1 VRVMGNVV
9 VRRSRV
15 LNRFCRSC
23 GGRLVGGCSGDS
35 GLRSSRGPRRRQLR
49 SCRSSKGGSAWV
61 LLLHGVL
68 LAKWKPGQR
77 PQIDC
82 FNSGSVLP
90 AMVGA
95 MALVWRHCAGWV
107 NLAPAGMAW

>member
-1 VRVMGNVV
+1 VRVLCNVV
-9 VRRSRV
+9 VRRSMV

-49 SCRSSKGGSAWV
+49 SWSSKGGSAWV
-61 LLLHGVL
+61 LLLHRVL
-68 LAKWKPGQR
+68 LAEWKPGRR

-82 FNSGSVLP
+82 FNSGSVLL
-90 AMVGA
+90 ATVGA
-95 MALVWRHCAGWV
+95 TALVWRHCTGWV